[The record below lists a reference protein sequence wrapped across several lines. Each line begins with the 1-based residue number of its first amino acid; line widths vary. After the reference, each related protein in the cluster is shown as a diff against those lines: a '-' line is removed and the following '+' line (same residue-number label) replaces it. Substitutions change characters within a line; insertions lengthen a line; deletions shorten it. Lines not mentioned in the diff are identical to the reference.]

1 MIARLRGAIVNL
13 ETTRKALHK
22 AREERDEAMK
32 AVLRAQDA
40 VSKSPFAG
48 QTPEQVQRQEQA
60 AQTSRKL
67 PLYVAVGIAV
77 VCAGIVAAV
86 LISRQLQNTQAQTQ
100 KQKDEKS
107 AYHRKKGGK

>member
-1 MIARLRGAIVNL
+1 MCI
-13 ETTRKALHK
+13 
-22 AREERDEAMK
+22 RD
-32 AVLRAQDA
+32 R
-40 VSKSPFAG
+40 
-48 QTPEQVQRQEQA
+48 VQRQEQA
-60 AQTSRKL
+60 AQTSSKL